1 MRRELC
7 SGQDFAKLDEIDE
20 TVVAAKRGVLFDAGI
35 EDGRRIGRPEP
46 LAREV
51 VRRVLSRRRKRNR
64 DGADK
69 RSTAREA
76 GCGGEAME
84 FRKDSLHRSVGCRS

>member
-1 MRRELC
+1 VYNH
-7 SGQDFAKLDEIDE
+7 DEIDE

-51 VRRVLSRRRKRNR
+51 VRRVLSRRRV
-64 DGADK
+64 A
-69 RSTAREA
+69 TAVPA
-76 GCGGEAME
+76 CG
-84 FRKDSLHRSVGCRS
+84 SVCAETY